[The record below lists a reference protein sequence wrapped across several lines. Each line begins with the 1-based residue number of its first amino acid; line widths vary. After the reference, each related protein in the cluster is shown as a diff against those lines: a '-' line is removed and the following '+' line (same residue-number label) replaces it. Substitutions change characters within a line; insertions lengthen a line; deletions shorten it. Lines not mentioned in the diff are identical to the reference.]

1 MLLSPTIRRGNYTSE
16 QTHVEY
22 NNGKKRTKT
31 QRVVVR
37 GKKGYKE
44 VIMVTNGRRKT
55 SRKKLSNKEI
65 ACIQRCEF
73 VAGLFTSC
81 ESCIR

>member
-31 QRVVVR
+31 QRVVIR
-37 GKKGYKE
+37 GKEGYKE
-44 VIMVTNGRRKT
+44 VTVVFHGKRKT
-55 SRKKLSNKEI
+55 SRKKLSKKEI

-73 VAGLFTSC
+73 VPGLFMSC